1 MSDMLY
7 KVEHEVKTLRA
18 QLKEAEGALM
28 DYVRGDGSDL
38 DVYERLNANIER
50 LFGQLESA
58 EELERDLRGEDRA
71 CMYG

>member
-18 QLKEAEGALM
+18 QLREADRALL
-28 DYVRGDGSDL
+28 DYIRGDGSDP
-38 DVYERLNANIER
+38 DVYERLHANIER
-50 LFGQLESA
+50 IFGQLESA